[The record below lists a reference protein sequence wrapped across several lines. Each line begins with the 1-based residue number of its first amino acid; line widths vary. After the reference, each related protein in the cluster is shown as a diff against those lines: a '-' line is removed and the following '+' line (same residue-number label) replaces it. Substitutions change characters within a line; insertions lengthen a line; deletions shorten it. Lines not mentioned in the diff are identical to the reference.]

1 MRLARLLSLGAI
13 EPSEDYAEEAYAE
26 KENQNSN
33 GAEGHNLKHHGRAA
47 LYRGDAQL
55 ESQSSEEDFHVLECA
70 VDVGSYSE

>member
-1 MRLARLLSLGAI
+1 
-13 EPSEDYAEEAYAE
+13 
-26 KENQNSN
+26 
-33 GAEGHNLKHHGRAA
+33 LKHHGRAA